1 MTTMADR
8 LLDAMARSAA
18 RRYGGE
24 SVSELEHALQCAD
37 LARAD
42 GVDEELQLACLLHD
56 VGRYAVDQA
65 LVSDTTE
72 TTRVGP
78 GARGHHEVGAE
89 LIAPF
94 VSERVSWSV
103 RMHADAKR
111 YLCATEPE
119 YFERLSAVSRHTL
132 RLQGGVMSASEVTTF
147 AAHRWVRDA
156 VALRRWDDEA
166 KIVGKQTRSLEDW
179 SPVIRR
185 WFDR

>member
-24 SVSELEHALQCAD
+24 AVSELEHALQCAD
-37 LARAD
+37 LAREGEAD
-42 GVDEELQLACLLHD
+42 GELQLACLLHD

-78 GARGHHEVGAE
+78 GARGHQEVGAE
-89 LIAPF
+89 LIAPW
-94 VSERVSWSV
+94 VPERVSWSV
-103 RMHADAKR
+103 RVHADAKR
-111 YLCATEPE
+111 YLCAIEPE
-119 YFERLSAVSRHTL
+119 YFDRLSAVSRDTL
-132 RLQGGVMSASEVTTF
+132 RRQGGVMSPDDVAKF
-147 AAHRWVRDA
+147 AEHPWVRDA

-166 KIVGKQTRSLEDW
+166 KVVRKQTRSLEEW
-179 SPVIRR
+179 SPLIRS

>member
-18 RRYGGE
+18 GRYAGQA
-24 SVSELEHALQCAD
+24 VSELEHALQCAD
-37 LARAD
+37 LAREGGA
-42 GVDEELQLACLLHD
+42 DEELQLACLLHD
-56 VGRYAVDQA
+56 AGRYAVDQA

-89 LIAPF
+89 LIAPW
-94 VSERVSWSV
+94 VPERVAWSV

-132 RLQGGVMSASEVTTF
+132 RLQGGVMSASDATRF
-147 AAHRWVRDA
+147 AEHRWVRDA
-156 VALRRWDDEA
+156 VSLRRWDDEA
-166 KIVGKQTRSLEDW
+166 KIVGKKTWSLQDW
-179 SPVIRR
+179 SPLLRS